1 MLDVTLRIPFTASAD
16 SLAANSSATLSVIA
30 TVNGS
35 VSIGLFHSP
44 T

>member
-1 MLDVTLRIPFTASAD
+1 MLDVTLRMPFTASAD
-16 SLAANSSATLSVIA
+16 SFAASSSATLSVMA
-30 TVNGS
+30 TLNGS